1 MRKTEFDEGLK
12 ITAAVV
18 NLDINTQRAEMT
30 QYRTKTKD
38 DVLEMRP
45 VNFEQK
51 LQSM

>member
-30 QYRTKTKD
+30 QYRSQTKD
-38 DVLEMRP
+38 DMLEMRL

>member
-30 QYRTKTKD
+30 QYRSKTKD
-38 DVLEMRP
+38 DVLEMRS

>member
-30 QYRTKTKD
+30 QYRSKTKD
-38 DVLEMRP
+38 DWKCV
-45 VNFEQK
+45 Q
-51 LQSM
+51 